1 MLVLTRKL
9 GEQIVIGDGIRVT
22 VVGIGPGRVKIGV
35 EAPPHVRVDR
45 QEVYQKVQ
53 QEQAEQAADVLA
65 VVGRPEVD
73 AVTPTV
79 VLGGDTAT
87 RLNPAPAPA
96 APTASPVPQQGRLL
110 AHRLPR
116 KPR

>member
-22 VVGIGPGRVKIGV
+22 VVGVGPGRVKIGV
-35 EAPPHVRVDR
+35 EAPANVRVDR
-45 QEVYQKVQ
+45 QEIYQKIQ
-53 QEQAEQAADVLA
+53 SEQAEQAADVLA
-65 VVGRPEVD
+65 VVGRPEAD
-73 AVTPTV
+73 ATTPTI

-87 RLNPAPAPA
+87 RLPAPA
-96 APTASPVPQQGRLL
+96 AAPAQVPQQGRLL

>member
-45 QEVYQKVQ
+45 QEIYQKVQ

-73 AVTPTV
+73 MVSPTV
-79 VLGGDTAT
+79 VLGGDTST
-87 RLNPAPAPA
+87 RLNPAPASPPA
-96 APTASPVPQQGRLL
+96 APAPQQGRLL